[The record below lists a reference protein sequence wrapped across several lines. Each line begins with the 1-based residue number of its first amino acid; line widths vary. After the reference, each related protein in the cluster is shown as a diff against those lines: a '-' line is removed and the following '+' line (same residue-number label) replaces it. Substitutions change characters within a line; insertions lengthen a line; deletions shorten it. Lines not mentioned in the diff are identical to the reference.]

1 MVHDKLGIENFD
13 IASLPLSS
21 WQILLTQ
28 YDKKR
33 SEYQASMGERKA
45 LEKQISDVEREIVQ
59 LKTQRTNNTNKISE
73 LEKKLNTDNSTVVK
87 QLQTEKTEIA
97 TKQETIVSS
106 LPLQPLG
113 LDNVY
118 ELNTYIIELVQKGKD
133 LASKKEQTK
142 QKVDY
147 LENDLK
153 KIDERK
159 SGITQQL
166 AIVDES
172 RSKQQFFCTK
182 IEDNC
187 PFLEQINQG
196 MFKRLDEQKSL
207 LEKELA

>member
-73 LEKKLNTDNSTVVK
+73 LEKKLNTDNSAVVK
-87 QLQTEKTEIA
+87 QLQTEKTEIT
-97 TKQETIVSS
+97 TKQETIVLS

-159 SGITQQL
+159 SAIAQQL